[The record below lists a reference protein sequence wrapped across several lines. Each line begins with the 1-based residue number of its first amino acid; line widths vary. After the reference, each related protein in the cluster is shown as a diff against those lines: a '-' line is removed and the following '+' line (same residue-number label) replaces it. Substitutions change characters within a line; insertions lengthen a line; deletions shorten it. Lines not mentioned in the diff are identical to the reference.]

1 VSSPVVVVVTG
12 SSPIDDGDDD
22 DGGDAG
28 LDSTPSIRVAI
39 VVDVGAPV

>member
-1 VSSPVVVVVTG
+1 MSSPVVVVTG

-22 DGGDAG
+22 DGDAG